1 MLKDRRDVE
10 SILGTPPE
18 LSTLLNALAA
28 GAGQKLFTV
37 NDWAARLGDGELAR
51 QFIDQLRQEWHS
63 ITVPDALC
71 QEMMDAARS
80 YIGWYLGWPH
90 IWAHML
96 RVTGNMLALAEE
108 AHVDPAHAFML
119 GIFHDI
125 GKLDELSGGE
135 NHEDIGAR
143 VLQEQ
148 LEGHYSATEITL
160 MASVIAKRAP
170 LIHPYA
176 RLLYDADKLDKIG
189 ATGLARRLSTRWG
202 AEHIPYAIQRVKDDA
217 EDFPEMHFPTSRQL
231 AKSKFAYTR
240 RFLELSGFSR
250 A

>member
-96 RVTGNMLALAEE
+96 RVTG
-108 AHVDPAHAFML
+108 
-119 GIFHDI
+119 
-125 GKLDELSGGE
+125 
-135 NHEDIGAR
+135 EDIGAR